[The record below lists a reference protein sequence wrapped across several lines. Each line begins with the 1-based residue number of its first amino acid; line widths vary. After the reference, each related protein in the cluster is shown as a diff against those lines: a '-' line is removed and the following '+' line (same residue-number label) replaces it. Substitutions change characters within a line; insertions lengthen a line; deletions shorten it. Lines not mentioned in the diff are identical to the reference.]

1 VTSAADVTSSAPEAG
16 VLLLARRHHVWTA
29 LGLAARAGSDR
40 GGAARGDRRGGGP
53 RNLRDSAGGAVER
66 PWTGRGAGDRLRPR
80 GGHPVGLY
88 GYQWQLERARFVLF
102 DSRRDP
108 VPRLEWVIAGAS
120 WRQARTVGAQ
130 RVWVH
135 APYRQALWH
144 LPAGR

>member
-16 VLLLARRHHVWTA
+16 VLLLARRHRVWTA

-40 GGAARGDRRGGGP
+40 GGAA
-53 RNLRDSAGGAVER
+53 
-66 PWTGRGAGDRLRPR
+66 
-80 GGHPVGLY
+80 
-88 GYQWQLERARFVLF
+88 LF

>member
-1 VTSAADVTSSAPEAG
+1 
-16 VLLLARRHHVWTA
+16 
-29 LGLAARAGSDR
+29 
-40 GGAARGDRRGGGP
+40 
-53 RNLRDSAGGAVER
+53 
-66 PWTGRGAGDRLRPR
+66 
-80 GGHPVGLY
+80 
-88 GYQWQLERARFVLF
+88 VLF